1 MKKFA
6 TILVFLVLAGTSA
19 AQAQF
24 HLEGM
29 VGYGF
34 KDGWKFGYGARAGF
48 DLGKII
54 YLGGVYVAHT
64 GIEETIT
71 INQAPSTFKANVSY
85 YGAEVGLPLGGLITL
100 RPSLIIGA
108 ANVKAEYAAF
118 IADETKFM
126 VAPGLSAYLELGP
139 LYLGGDGRLV
149 IVGKDDS
156 IDYENVENPSGTLFA
171 LYAIIGV
178 KF

>member
-1 MKKFA
+1 MKKSA
-6 TILVFLVLAGTSA
+6 TILFFLLLAGTCT

-24 HLEGM
+24 HIEGLL
-29 VGYGF
+29 GYGF

-64 GIEETIT
+64 GIEETIS
-71 INQAPSTFKANVSY
+71 INQAPTTFEANVSY
-85 YGAEVGLPLGGLITL
+85 YGAEVGLPLSGLITL

-108 ANVKAEYAAF
+108 ANVKAEYAAYK
-118 IADETKFM
+118 ADETKFM
-126 VAPGLSAYLELGP
+126 VAPGLSAYFELGP

-171 LYAIIGV
+171 LYAIVGV
-178 KF
+178 KL